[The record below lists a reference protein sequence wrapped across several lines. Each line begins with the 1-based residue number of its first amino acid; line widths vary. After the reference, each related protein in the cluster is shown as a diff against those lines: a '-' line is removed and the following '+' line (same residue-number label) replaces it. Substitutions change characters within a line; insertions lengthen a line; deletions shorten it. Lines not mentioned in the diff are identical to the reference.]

1 MAISKE
7 KKRRNAAQLA
17 ADGFA
22 AMVQKLGMAD
32 AVRYVQLYHQ
42 GAGDYTR
49 ERHAWLDE
57 VSHDQIVTFMA
68 KTEKKGTR
76 KRKGGK
82 AKKGIV
88 NWYYDCQFR
97 NIGSRHLFSPLFSP
111 FFAQIRRW

>member
-32 AVRYVQLYHQ
+32 AIRYVQLYHQ

-49 ERHAWLDE
+49 ERHEWLDE
-57 VSHDQIVTFMA
+57 VSNDQVANLMA
-68 KTEKKGTR
+68 RTQKKRPR
-76 KRKGGK
+76 KQGRGKVQK
-82 AKKGIV
+82 AK
-88 NWYYDCQFR
+88 R
-97 NIGSRHLFSPLFSP
+97 
-111 FFAQIRRW
+111 